1 MNPQQDIRRQLLI
14 DGYIAHMFDP
24 RGAEQYH
31 VVLLRR
37 EPRFIQWYTSDTGP
51 PDIFFASPPPGQDT
65 NQHDWAIDYVV
76 RDTGSVIP
84 QQIWHPR
91 KPADAQRYVYHE
103 QLRPPIFF
111 VHRNG
116 ADLGIPL
123 TEAAAGNC
131 MHLRGADQVA
141 SIGTSTHTQIRI
153 NVSPIRTLL
162 CGTLTIRMCPSQWC
176 GYQYL
181 EWSDQIM
188 TQKQPPARETI
199 SLEKF
204 AKYIAGKVLKFMA
217 VILTLHLNVL
227 KETDAKL
234 FH

>member
-1 MNPQQDIRRQLLI
+1 
-14 DGYIAHMFDP
+14 
-24 RGAEQYH
+24 
-31 VVLLRR
+31 
-37 EPRFIQWYTSDTGP
+37 
-51 PDIFFASPPPGQDT
+51 
-65 NQHDWAIDYVV
+65 AIDYVV

-91 KPADAQRYVYHE
+91 KLSDTQRYVHHE

-111 VHRNG
+111 VHRSG

-141 SIGTSTHTQIRI
+141 SVGTSTHTQIRI
-153 NVSPIRTLL
+153 N
-162 CGTLTIRMCPSQWC
+162 WC
-176 GYQYL
+176 GYRYL

-204 AKYIAGKVLKFMA
+204 AKYVAGKVLKFMDIA
-217 VILTLHLNVL
+217 KSHSYEGDQRWLIGDHHITPRNIILIGVVQVSQGSWMPILQL
-227 KETDAKL
+227 
-234 FH
+234 